1 MHTVDPFIS
10 SLWLLQFLYTDVA
23 VPDRGLGLVHLHFQR
38 FEHLRGVARSQEYA
52 AVGFLRHLE
61 FEIQDEIRVGF
72 LRPDGEVILGNENS
86 LFLFPTALCQL
97 RIREVIGKKQVS
109 SAGLGMSFRRAGG
122 CPGQANGRENQE
134 RLDRDTAEGF
144 IREMEGVN
152 ECVGRACKE
161 VVHKKHDC

>member
-10 SLWLLQFLYTDVA
+10 SLWLLQFLDTDAA
-23 VPDRGLGLVHLHFQR
+23 VPDRGLALGLVHLHFQR

-52 AVGFLRHLE
+52 AVGFLRHLGLE
-61 FEIQDEIRVGF
+61 VQYEIHVGF

-109 SAGLGMSFRRAGG
+109 SAGLGMSFRRAG
-122 CPGQANGRENQE
+122 
-134 RLDRDTAEGF
+134 
-144 IREMEGVN
+144 
-152 ECVGRACKE
+152 
-161 VVHKKHDC
+161 